1 MGSDCFS
8 RVLFNRST
16 KIVSRLVSVK
26 LGHVNFSFLIHF
38 GVIPH
43 IWGHILCTHVVEIVK
58 GRFELNH
65 LKTDDPVGLEKM
77 TSKRAVKKG
86 MGLD

>member
-1 MGSDCFS
+1 MSILHFWI
-8 RVLFNRST
+8 R
-16 KIVSRLVSVK
+16 
-26 LGHVNFSFLIHF
+26 F

-43 IWGHILCTHVVEIVK
+43 IWGHTLCTHVVDIVK

-77 TSKRAVKKG
+77 TLKRAVKKG